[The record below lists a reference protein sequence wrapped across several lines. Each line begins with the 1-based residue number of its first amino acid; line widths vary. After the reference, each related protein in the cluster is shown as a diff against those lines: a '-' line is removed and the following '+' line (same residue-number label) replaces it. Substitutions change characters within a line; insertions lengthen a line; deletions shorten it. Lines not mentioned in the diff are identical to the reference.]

1 MQSLLSFWHEISS
14 SSEKKTFMEQVFY
27 KGHRYAA
34 KQVTI
39 GGCKRYSLYNTEG
52 TLLYFVNKEQLEKKS
67 ILDVCLE
74 TYLKLSGH
82 A

>member
-1 MQSLLSFWHEISS
+1 
-14 SSEKKTFMEQVFY
+14 MEQVFY

-34 KQVTI
+34 KQVNI
-39 GGCKRYSLYNTEG
+39 GGCTRYSLYNTDG

-67 ILDVCLE
+67 ILEVWME
-74 TYLKLSGH
+74 AYLKFAGQ